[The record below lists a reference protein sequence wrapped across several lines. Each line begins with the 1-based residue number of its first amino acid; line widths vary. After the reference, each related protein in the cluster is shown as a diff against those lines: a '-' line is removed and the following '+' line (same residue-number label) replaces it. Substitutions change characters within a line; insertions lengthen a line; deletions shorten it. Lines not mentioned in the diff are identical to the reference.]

1 LLKVDDLHVSYGKIR
16 AVNGVSMEVKRGE
29 IVSLVGA
36 NGAGKSTLVNSI
48 MGLIEI
54 QRGRIELAGK
64 DITHSPPWIRAR
76 MGMVLVPESGRIFTS
91 MSVMENLELGAYLIN
106 DRVKFKQRLDFVL
119 SLFPRLAERRKQI
132 ASTLSGGE
140 KQMLAIGRALMMDPK
155 ILLLD
160 EVSLGLMPKLV
171 DEIFEVIF
179 NLKKTG
185 LTILLAEQNTKKA
198 LEISDRT
205 YVLQNGKVVKH
216 GESSLLMADPEIK
229 RAYLGV

>member
-1 LLKVDDLHVSYGKIR
+1 MLKVDDLHVSYGKIR
-16 AVNGVSMEVKRGE
+16 AVNGVSMEVRRGE

-36 NGAGKSTLVNSI
+36 NGAGKTTLVNSI
-48 MGLIEI
+48 MGLIGV
-54 QRGRIELAGK
+54 QKGRIELAGK

-106 DRVKFKQRLDFVL
+106 DRVKFKQRLNFVL
-119 SLFPRLAERRKQI
+119 SLFPR
-132 ASTLSGGE
+132 
-140 KQMLAIGRALMMDPK
+140 
-155 ILLLD
+155 
-160 EVSLGLMPKLV
+160 
-171 DEIFEVIF
+171 F
-179 NLKKTG
+179 
-185 LTILLAEQNTKKA
+185 LLAEQNTKKA

-216 GESSLLMADPEIK
+216 GKSSLLMADPEIK

>member
-1 LLKVDDLHVSYGKIR
+1 
-16 AVNGVSMEVKRGE
+16 
-29 IVSLVGA
+29 
-36 NGAGKSTLVNSI
+36 
-48 MGLIEI
+48 
-54 QRGRIELAGK
+54 
-64 DITHSPPWIRAR
+64 
-76 MGMVLVPESGRIFTS
+76 
-91 MSVMENLELGAYLIN
+91 
-106 DRVKFKQRLDFVL
+106 
-119 SLFPRLAERRKQI
+119 
-132 ASTLSGGE
+132 GE

-179 NLKKTG
+179 NLKRTG

-216 GESSLLMADPEIK
+216 GKSSLLMADPEIK